1 MFLRQDKKKT
11 VIKETPVIFHFYLSE
26 NTIKVYIKTSHEAG
40 ELFSTHATDKGT
52 VYSILQRGFFFFFL
66 QLNKKK
72 KSIQNTIRRKSSRA
86 RFF

>member
-52 VYSILQRGFFFFFL
+52 VYSILQRGFFFFFF
-66 QLNKKK
+66 
-72 KSIQNTIRRKSSRA
+72 TT
-86 RFF
+86 

>member
-52 VYSILQRGFFFFFL
+52 VYSILQRGFFFFL